1 MVNQKFLRRGQLLEM
16 FATGTA
22 ACIVPVSLLLL
33 LLHFSF
39 VSQSKTV
46 SVQCLQVGG
55 LLYKG
60 EMVKVPTPTEV
71 TFSQ

>member
-39 VSQSKTV
+39 VSQSETV